1 MPQKSRPVEYRY
13 LDCIQ
18 QGSINVRLRKNY
30 VCMETNIFL
39 TKMFKC
45 SCRKREQLCLMA
57 ACLNKKKYK
66 YAENLN
72 IVHVRNLR
80 LVSSYKT

>member
-1 MPQKSRPVEYRY
+1 MLQKSRPVEFRY

-39 TKMFKC
+39 AYC
-45 SCRKREQLCLMA
+45 MA
-57 ACLNKKKYK
+57 AKGRKCLNV
-66 YAENLN
+66 AVGRENN
-72 IVHVRNLR
+72 S
-80 LVSSYKT
+80 VSWPPV

>member
-1 MPQKSRPVEYRY
+1 MPQKSRPVEFRY

-39 TKMFKC
+39 AYC
-45 SCRKREQLCLMA
+45 MA
-57 ACLNKKKYK
+57 AKGRKCLNV
-66 YAENLN
+66 AVGRENN
-72 IVHVRNLR
+72 S
-80 LVSSYKT
+80 VSWPPV